1 MRDHAPAS
9 TVAGLVLDKPHHMT
23 RIGHEPNRIELFSS
37 VADLRFEECWAPR
50 VSARS
55 GDLEFSVI
63 GKDDLIASKIAAGR
77 PRDIADLDELRR
89 AK

>member
-1 MRDHAPAS
+1 
-9 TVAGLVLDKPHHMT
+9 
-23 RIGHEPNRIELFSS
+23 
-37 VADLRFEECWAPR
+37 
-50 VSARS
+50 
-55 GDLEFSVI
+55 VI